1 MEKPEYCP
9 QPIYDM
15 MLHTW
20 DSEPEKRPN
29 FLQLMDELGDLL
41 EEGETDHYLDLTKN
55 FDASFANNAVENKD
69 YLAMMS
75 PPDFTT
81 QTSVS
86 PGDFRPQTSVTSAAD
101 LNGYL
106 EPTKPTTKKP
116 INGSVIAFDN
126 DDYLMPNGKSTVIEM
141 TSLTSKG

>member
-20 DSEPEKRPN
+20 DNEPEKRPN
-29 FLQLMDELGDLL
+29 FLQLMDDLGDLL

-86 PGDFRPQTSVTSAAD
+86 PGDFVTQPSATPAD

-106 EPTKPTTKKP
+106 EPTPKKP
-116 INGSVIAFDN
+116 VAANGSVIAFDN

>member
-1 MEKPEYCP
+1 
-9 QPIYDM
+9 
-15 MLHTW
+15 
-20 DSEPEKRPN
+20 
-29 FLQLMDELGDLL
+29 
-41 EEGETDHYLDLTKN
+41 
-55 FDASFANNAVENKD
+55 
-69 YLAMMS
+69 MMS

-86 PGDFRPQTSVTSAAD
+86 PGDFVTQPSATPAD

-106 EPTKPTTKKP
+106 EPTPKKP
-116 INGSVIAFDN
+116 AANGSVIAFDN